1 MRHRHDIYS
10 EDVEALRRFDAC
22 TLSNAIELLN
32 LRPRNEGYLRDPVVS
47 CMFPRIPPVAGFAA
61 VGRMRSSAQPVHGH
75 CYYDHEEWWRY
86 VASVPAPRIVVML
99 DADDPPGAGALFGE
113 LHARICTALNCVAYI
128 SNGAVRDLPAIERL
142 GFQLFAGS
150 TSVSHAYA
158 HVVDFGEEIEIGG
171 LKIQTGDL
179 LHGDVHGI
187 LSVPLEAVKQ
197 LPTLATQ
204 SVDAERRFVRMCM
217 DGNFS
222 IERLTSE
229 IRDYTAEREAEPP
242 VRHRE
247 M

>member
-1 MRHRHDIYS
+1 MNPDPHNDIS
-10 EDVEALRRFDAC
+10 AEDVQALRRFDAC

-61 VGRMRSSAQPVHGH
+61 VGTMRASSQPVHGH
-75 CYYDHEEWWRY
+75 CYYDHVEWWRY
-86 VASVPAPRIVVML
+86 VASLPPPRIVVML

-113 LHARICTALNCVAYI
+113 LHARICMGLNCVAYV

-150 TSVSHAYA
+150 TSVSHGYA
-158 HVVDFGEEIEIGG
+158 HVVDFGKAVEIGG
-171 LKIQTGDL
+171 LKIESGDL

-187 LSVPLEAVKQ
+187 LSVPLQAVKK
-197 LPTLATQ
+197 LPEVAMQ
-204 SVDAERRFVRMCM
+204 STDSERRLVRLCM

-222 IERLTSE
+222 LDRLTAE
-229 IRDYTAEREAEPP
+229 IQDYTER
-242 VRHRE
+242 RE
-247 M
+247 CQ